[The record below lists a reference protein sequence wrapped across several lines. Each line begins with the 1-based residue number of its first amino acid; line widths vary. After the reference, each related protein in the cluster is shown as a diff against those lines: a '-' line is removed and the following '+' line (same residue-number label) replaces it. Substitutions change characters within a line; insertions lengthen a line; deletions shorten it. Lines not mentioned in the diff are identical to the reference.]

1 MFTDVL
7 QIAACH
13 CGTFIAG
20 LSGRG
25 ARRTE
30 LKESAVKLGI
40 MRNASEIPS
49 KPSEAH
55 TPLYSVEGRDR
66 VAGTAPGCYCFWQ
79 LILHDESFFD

>member
-1 MFTDVL
+1 M
-7 QIAACH
+7 H
-13 CGTFIAG
+13 AG

-30 LKESAVKLGI
+30 VKESAVKLGI
-40 MRNASEIPS
+40 MRNAGEISS

-66 VAGTAPGCYCFWQ
+66 LLALLLVVIVFWQ